1 VIRLRQ
7 DGSAAPQAGG
17 AATRR
22 RDCLWLLVIGITVV
36 AVVRV
41 LIVLGVTVGGVLGGI
56 VGSIIATPVLA
67 AAAAPSAT
75 CASGTPTARAHLSP

>member
-41 LIVLGVTVGGVLGGI
+41 LIVLGLTGPGRRRGAFGYLRERHADRSRAPESVDVT
-56 VGSIIATPVLA
+56 
-67 AAAAPSAT
+67 
-75 CASGTPTARAHLSP
+75 